1 MNNLSLKSLMLA
13 GTCLS
18 FSGVAFAQEAGFSW
32 EGSVEIGVEA
42 NISSDDATAEF
53 SDTYG
58 IVELGGEYG
67 FGNGLS
73 VFTLLAAESLTDAVD
88 DRAFEDMGVY
98 VQELGLRYAIG
109 STEFTIG
116 KFAPVF
122 GRSWDET
129 AGFFGTTLAEDYELT
144 EQLGFGAD
152 VAIGDTGGTLSAAVF
167 FADDTGLSRSIGFD
181 RGRNTTAAG
190 GAGNTGELDNAS
202 LTWTQEW
209 GNTTAQFGAR
219 YLSAGVGDVD
229 DETGF
234 VASVGHAFDN
244 GLALFGEVALFDN
257 FGGGAD
263 DATYLTLN
271 AVYGIGDN
279 WSVSGTVARR
289 DLDTAG
295 TTDLISVGAEYAL
308 DNGITFGAALAQV
321 EEAGVDNTILGAN
334 VVFPLGG

>member
-1 MNNLSLKSLMLA
+1 MSLKSLMLA

-18 FSGVAFAQEAGFSW
+18 FSGAAFAQEAGFSW
-32 EGSVEIGVEA
+32 EGVIEVGVEA
-42 NISSDDATAEF
+42 NVSSDDPTAEF

-58 IVELGGEYG
+58 KVELGAEYA

-73 VFTLLAAESLTDAVD
+73 LFTLLVAESVTDAVD
-88 DRAFEDMGVY
+88 DRAFEDIGAY
-98 VQELGLRYAIG
+98 VEELGLRYAIG
-109 STEFTIG
+109 GAEFTVG

-122 GRSWDET
+122 GRSWDEA
-129 AGFFGTTLAEDYELT
+129 AGFFGDALAGDYELT

-152 VAIGDTGGTLSAAVF
+152 VAIGNTGGTLSAAVF

-190 GAGNTGELDNAS
+190 GAGNTGELDNVT

-209 GNTTAQFGAR
+209 GNTTAQVGAR

-234 VASVGHAFDN
+234 VASVGHAFDS

-257 FGGGAD
+257 FGGGAN
-263 DATYLTLN
+263 DATFATLN
-271 AVYGIGDN
+271 AAYGINDN
-279 WSVSGTVARR
+279 WSVNGTLSRR
-289 DLDTAG
+289 DLDAAG
-295 TTDLISVGAEYAL
+295 TTDMISVGTEYVL
-308 DNGITFGAALAQV
+308 NNGITFNAALAQV
-321 EEAGVDNTILGAN
+321 DENGVDNTIIGAK
-334 VVFPLGG
+334 VEFPLGG